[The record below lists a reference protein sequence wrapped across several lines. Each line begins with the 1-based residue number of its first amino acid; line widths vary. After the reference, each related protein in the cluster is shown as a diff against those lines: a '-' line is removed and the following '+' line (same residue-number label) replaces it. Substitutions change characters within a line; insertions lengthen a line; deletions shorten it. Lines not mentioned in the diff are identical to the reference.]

1 MSITVTNFIR
11 MAESSCM
18 ITAVEGVKCYGIK
31 EGKYGLG
38 VVVCKGKVAGVFT
51 KNRFKAAPVIVTQ
64 EHVKSG
70 EIEGIIVN
78 SGNAN
83 AFTGEEG
90 LKNAKKM
97 AELLARK
104 LGVPT
109 HKIAVA
115 STGVIGVQLDMD
127 WIKRKFEDVFSKL
140 GTSREHALSFARAI
154 MTTDSFPKE
163 CLIETNGFKIA
174 GVAKGAGMIAP
185 NMATML
191 AFIFTDADFEPDE
204 LQEMLRKAVNK
215 SFNVTVVDGD
225 TSTNDMVLLVA
236 MGKKRV
242 NKKLFEQ
249 KLTELCIN
257 LAKMIARDGEGAT
270 KFMEVVVEG
279 AKSDEE
285 AFKAAKTVASSLLVK
300 TALFGNDPNWGRI
313 IAALGYSGIEV
324 SENLDLSIKGFKD
337 GKSVGV
343 VELVRDGE
351 SMRSEE
357 KAKELIK
364 KSDEILFKIN
374 LKVGNGK
381 GYAFGCDLS
390 YDYVRINSEY
400 TT

>member
-1 MSITVTNFIR
+1 
-11 MAESSCM
+11 M

-31 EGKYGLG
+31 EGKNGLG
-38 VVVCKGKVAGVFT
+38 VVVCRGKVAGVFT
-51 KNRFKAAPVIVTQ
+51 KNRFKAAPVLVTQ
-64 EHVKSG
+64 EHVRSG

-90 LKNAKKM
+90 LRNAKRM
-97 AELLARK
+97 AELLAKK
-104 LGVPT
+104 LKVPV

-127 WIKRKFEDVFSKL
+127 WIESRFEDVFANL
-140 GTSREHALSFARAI
+140 GTSREHALSFAKSI
-154 MTTDSFPKE
+154 TTTDLFPKE
-163 CLIETNGFKIA
+163 CVIRADGFTIA

-191 AFIFTDADFEPDE
+191 AFVFTDADFEPDE
-204 LQEMLRKAVNK
+204 LRDMLRKAVDR

-236 MGKKRV
+236 TGKRRV
-242 NKKLFEQ
+242 DRRIFEQ
-249 KLTELCIN
+249 RLIEVCIA

-270 KFMEVVVEG
+270 KLMEVRVRG

-285 AFKAAKTVASSLLVK
+285 AFKAAKAVASSVLVK
-300 TALFGNDPNWGRI
+300 TAVFGNDPNWGRI
-313 IAALGYSGIEV
+313 IAALGYSGVEV
-324 SENLDLSIKGFKD
+324 SERLDLSVEGFREGRRVGGVDLVKD
-337 GKSVGV
+337 GKSMMN
-343 VELVRDGE
+343 EDIARDLME
-351 SMRSEE
+351 
-357 KAKELIK
+357 
-364 KSDEILFKIN
+364 KSDEVVFSID
-374 LKVGNGK
+374 LKVGNGS

-390 YDYVRINSEY
+390 YEYVRINSEY

>member
-1 MSITVTNFIR
+1 
-11 MAESSCM
+11 M

-31 EGKYGLG
+31 EGKNGLG
-38 VVVCKGKVAGVFT
+38 IVVCRGKVAGVFT

-64 EHVKSG
+64 EHIKSG

-90 LKNAKKM
+90 LRNAKRM
-97 AELLARK
+97 AELLAEK
-104 LGVPT
+104 LGVPA

-127 WIKRKFEDVFSKL
+127 WIESKFEDVFANL
-140 GTSREHALSFARAI
+140 GTSREHALSFAKSI

-163 CLIETNGFKIA
+163 CVIRDDFTIA

-204 LQEMLRKAVNK
+204 LRDMLKKAVDR

-225 TSTNDMVLLVA
+225 TSTNDMVLLIA
-236 MGKKRV
+236 TGKKKV
-242 NKKLFEQ
+242 NRKIFEQ
-249 KLTELCIN
+249 KLTEICIY
-257 LAKMIARDGEGAT
+257 LAKMIAKDGEGAT
-270 KFMEVVVEG
+270 KFMEVRVKG
-279 AKSDEE
+279 AKNADE
-285 AFKAAKTVASSLLVK
+285 AFKAAKAVASSVLVK
-300 TALFGNDPNWGRI
+300 TAVFGNDPNWGRI
-313 IAALGYSGIEV
+313 IAALGYSGVEV
-324 SENLDLSIKGFKD
+324 GDNLDLSVEGFKD
-337 GKSVGV
+337 GKFIGSVD
-343 VELVRDGE
+343 LVKDGK
-351 SMRSEE
+351 SMMNEDKAREIME
-357 KAKELIK
+357 K
-364 KSDEILFKIN
+364 SNEIVFSID
-374 LKVGNGK
+374 LKVGNGS

-390 YDYVRINSEY
+390 YEYVRINSEY

>member
-1 MSITVTNFIR
+1 
-11 MAESSCM
+11 M

-31 EGKYGLG
+31 EGKKGLG
-38 VVVCKGKVAGVFT
+38 IVVCRGKVAGVFT
-51 KNRFKAAPVIVTQ
+51 KNRFKAAPVIITQ
-64 EHVKSG
+64 EHIKCG

-90 LKNAKKM
+90 LKNAKRM
-97 AELLARK
+97 AELLAER

-109 HKIAVA
+109 NKIAVA

-127 WIKRKFEDVFSKL
+127 WIERKFEEVFAKL
-140 GTSREHALSFARAI
+140 GTGREHALSFAKAI

-163 CLIETNGFKIA
+163 CLIETDGFKIA

-191 AFIFTDADFEPDE
+191 AFIFTDADFEPNE
-204 LQEMLRKAVNK
+204 LQEMLKNAVDK

-236 MGKKRV
+236 TGK
-242 NKKLFEQ
+242 NKVDKKIFEQ

-257 LAKMIARDGEGAT
+257 LAKMIAKDGEGAT
-270 KFMEVVVEG
+270 KFIEVIVEG

-285 AFKAAKTVASSLLVK
+285 GFKAAKAVASSLLVK
-300 TALFGNDPNWGRI
+300 TAVFGNDPNWGRI
-313 IAALGYSGIEV
+313 IAALGYSGVEV
-324 SENLDLSIKGFKD
+324 SENLDLSIEGFKD
-337 GKSVGV
+337 GKSVGR
-343 VELVRDGE
+343 VELVRDGK
-351 SMRSEE
+351 SMRNEDGAREIMKRSSE
-357 KAKELIK
+357 IV
-364 KSDEILFKIN
+364 FKID

-390 YDYVRINSEY
+390 YEYVRINSEY